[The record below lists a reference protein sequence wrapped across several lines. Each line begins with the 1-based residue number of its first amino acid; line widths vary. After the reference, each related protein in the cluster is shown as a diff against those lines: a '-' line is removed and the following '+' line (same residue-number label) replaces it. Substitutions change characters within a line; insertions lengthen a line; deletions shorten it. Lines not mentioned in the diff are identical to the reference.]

1 MNISSIIFFLTAFT
15 YNGGVK
21 CVYFSEKILLF
32 QEKGLTTTIDSYS
45 RTNKLVGG
53 ALLGSLAVIFQ
64 SAGIFTG
71 LGFILS
77 MMSTGPLVLA
87 SLLSLRIGVMTYII
101 TVCLLTIFQPSEVLV
116 FLFTTGLLGL
126 SLGIGLKYF
135 KRSLFVILFAAFCLT
150 LGISLLLYGLHFPI
164 LGPSI
169 TSDFNSMVI
178 LGTFAFSL
186 LYSWIWQKLSIIALK
201 LLSKTLFRR

>member
-1 MNISSIIFFLTAFT
+1 MRFFFKKDNNISGDELT
-15 YNGGVK
+15 
-21 CVYFSEKILLF
+21 I
-32 QEKGLTTTIDSYS
+32 TIDSYS
-45 RTNKLVGG
+45 KTIKLVGG
-53 ALLGSLAVIFQ
+53 ALLGSIAVIFQ

-87 SLLSLRIGVMTYII
+87 SLISLRIGVMTYII

-135 KRSLFVILFAAFCLT
+135 KEKPIGYSLCSILFDT
-150 LGISLLLYGLHFPI
+150 WNQPI
-164 LGPSI
+164 I
-169 TSDFNSMVI
+169 I
-178 LGTFAFSL
+178 WFSFS
-186 LYSWIWQKLSIIALK
+186 YIRTINNI
-201 LLSKTLFRR
+201 